1 MTNNYSPDYAALGVK
16 PGCTW
21 KELQTAYRRLVQ
33 STHPDRFPP
42 GTREKELAEE
52 RIKQVNRA
60 FQKLSGY
67 HQLHGALPN
76 LEPFASEVLTHPS
89 EPRAPSDVSARKPD
103 GDNAEKYF
111 EPAHVL
117 HATTD
122 IDVQEK
128 RKSGA
133 LIWIAI
139 TAIAVFLLADEI
151 FTTSPDETSPVA
163 TVEPS
168 LGSSEPRNVADTRD
182 AQTPPAL
189 TSIPGKIFTIGSSMG
204 EVVGAQGAPTATE
217 KDIWHYGHS
226 RVNFK
231 NGVVTSW
238 TEAPSHPLRADP
250 GATRINPATNI
261 FTVGSSKKDVR
272 TAMGAPLFEYEDVW
286 DYGTSKIYF
295 RNNRVTRWENSPLR
309 PLKARQ

>member
-1 MTNNYSPDYAALGVK
+1 MTDNYSPDYATLGVK

-33 STHPDRFPP
+33 ITHPDRFPP

-67 HQLHGALPN
+67 HQLHGELPN
-76 LEPFASEVLTHPS
+76 PMPFASEIFTHRS
-89 EPRAPSDVSARKPD
+89 EPHAPSDGSAGKPD
-103 GDNAEKYF
+103 NHNAEKYF
-111 EPAHVL
+111 EPTHIL
-117 HATTD
+117 HTTTD
-122 IDVQEK
+122 FYAQEK
-128 RKSGA
+128 RKNGA
-133 LIWIAI
+133 LIWIVIA
-139 TAIAVFLLADEI
+139 AIAVFLLADEI
-151 FTTSPDETSPVA
+151 FTTSPDETPPVA

-168 LGSSEPRNVADTRD
+168 FGSSESWNVADTR
-182 AQTPPAL
+182 ATQTPPAS
-189 TSIPGKIFTIGSSMG
+189 TSISGKVFTIGSSMG
-204 EVVGAQGAPTATE
+204 EVVGAQGTPTATE
-217 KDIWHYGHS
+217 KDVWHYGHS

-250 GATRINPATNI
+250 GATRIKPATNI

-272 TAMGAPLFEYEDVW
+272 AAMGAPLFEYEDVW

-295 RNNRVTRWENSPLR
+295 RHDKVTRWENSPLR

>member
-1 MTNNYSPDYAALGVK
+1 MTDNYSPDYAALGVK

-33 STHPDRFPP
+33 ITHPDRFPP

-60 FQKLSGY
+60 FQKLSDY
-67 HQLHGALPN
+67 HQLHGALPDP
-76 LEPFASEVLTHPS
+76 EPFASEILTHPS
-89 EPRAPSDVSARKPD
+89 EPRAPGDVSARKPAS
-103 GDNAEKYF
+103 DNAEKYS
-111 EPAHVL
+111 EPTHIL
-117 HATTD
+117 HTTTD
-122 IDVQEK
+122 FYAQER

-133 LIWIAI
+133 LIWIII

-151 FTTSPDETSPVA
+151 FTTSPDEPPPVA
-163 TVEPS
+163 MAEPS
-168 LGSSEPRNVADTRD
+168 FGSNESRNVADMRATQ
-182 AQTPPAL
+182 APPAL
-189 TSIPGKIFTIGSSMG
+189 TSIPGKTFTIGSSMG

-217 KDIWHYGHS
+217 KDTWHYGHS

-250 GATRINPATNI
+250 GATRLRPTTNI
-261 FTVGSSKKDVR
+261 FTVGSSKRDVR
-272 TAMGAPLFEYEDVW
+272 AAMGPPLFEYEDVW
-286 DYGTSKIYF
+286 DYGASKIYF
-295 RNNRVTRWENSPLR
+295 RNDKVTRWENSPLR